1 MQLKLKTILNLK
13 EDYFGFVYKDI
24 RLIQKKD
31 NQIIEIKIEA
41 RKGSKGVCFGCG
53 KKCPGW
59 L

>member
-41 RKGSKGVCFGCG
+41 RKGSKGVCSGCG